1 MLRSCCSLRR
11 AILDDCNSDFAQTLN
26 LAIVGRILTPAKA
39 LELILEN
46 SSDPRALVIKEL
58 VI

>member
-46 SSDPRALVIKEL
+46 SSDPRALVI
-58 VI
+58 